1 MTLRARLFL
10 IFGGLVAVIVVGQ
23 WLLVGALTTS
33 LSEKV
38 DAVAVAV
45 GRDLLSDSSDFRVL
59 RLSTGELPLATERM
73 GKRVAVLEMEDAD
86 GTTWVQEVLRLEADS
101 GDGDSQV
108 DLLGGLNATAV
119 FTYQLKIDGP
129 GERSALRIQGPEGG
143 QLIPL
148 PAVGVHKAVEET
160 SQRLFIGTAVIL
172 VVGLVIAGLVAH
184 RVTAPLRGLAATAR
198 TVGAGQFGALAPE
211 QGSGE
216 VRDAILSFN
225 KMSTHLKE
233 LDDTARR
240 LRARE
245 HLFELGEIAR
255 GLAHSLRNP
264 LNALGL
270 SLEALAAQAPDDARA
285 DELAQGARRQ
295 IRRVDGAVRSFL
307 ALASEGGGQV
317 SQVDLHK
324 LVQDVALEASQDA
337 ASHVRLEVKAPAE
350 SLSINGVEAELR
362 AVVQALVVNAVEASP
377 QGGRVEVT
385 LAGQKDGAGARL
397 EIADDGPGLPA
408 EVRARL
414 FTPHVTTKANGAG
427 MGLYLA
433 QRIASSRYGGRI
445 SLEDRASGGT
455 LAVLTLDS
463 REERQDG

>member
-23 WLLVGALTTS
+23 WLLVGALTNR

-45 GRDLLSDSSDFRVL
+45 GRDLLSDFGSVRML
-59 RLSTGELPLATERM
+59 RLSAEKLSQATERM
-73 GKRVAVLEMEDAD
+73 GKRVAILEREDAD
-86 GTTWVQEVLRLEADS
+86 GTIWVQEVLRLEADP
-101 GDGDSQV
+101 GDGDSQM
-108 DLLGGLNATAV
+108 DLLGGRTATAV
-119 FTYQLKIDGP
+119 FTYQLNIDGP
-129 GERSALRIQGPEGG
+129 GEHSALRIQGPEGG
-143 QLIPL
+143 RLIPI
-148 PAVGVHKAVEET
+148 PAMGVHSAVEET
-160 SQRLFIGTAVIL
+160 SRQLFMGTGIIL
-172 VVGLVIAGLVAH
+172 VLGLVIAGFVAH
-184 RVTAPLRGLAATAR
+184 RVTAPLRGLAETAR

-216 VRDAILSFN
+216 VRDAIISFN
-225 KMSTHLKE
+225 KMSVHLKE
-233 LDDTARR
+233 LDETAQH

-285 DELAQGARRQ
+285 AELAQGARRQ
-295 IRRVDGAVRSFL
+295 IRRVDAAVRSFL

-324 LVQDVALEASQDA
+324 LVQDVALEASQDTEG
-337 ASHVRLEVKAPAE
+337 HVRLEVKAPAE
-350 SLSINGVEAELR
+350 PLCITGVEAELR

-377 QGGRVEVT
+377 QGGRVEVK
-385 LAGQKDGAGARL
+385 LSAARDGAGARL
-397 EIADDGPGLPA
+397 EIADNGPGLPE

-433 QRIASSRYGGRI
+433 QRIASSRYRGSI
-445 SLEDRASGGT
+445 SLQDRTGGGT
-455 LAVLTLDS
+455 LAVLTLVA
-463 REERQDG
+463 REELQDG